1 MKDDSKTRILDSWEL
16 PSEPGDVRVTEL
28 LGEVDEVQLH
38 ANTANEVPLPGTLN
52 APPQSRWPVRLLK
65 LGVAVVVGGAAMEWG
80 QWAWSSWQWHPLA
93 GALVAGSGALLGT
106 VGLFALRDLRRQRHR
121 LSELE
126 QLRSE
131 MQAALRDPRE
141 RLAVDWLDRLT
152 QVYAGTAL
160 APRLRAACAD
170 LDAAHEADEISRRLN
185 LQFYQAIDQ
194 QARQIVR
201 NESVGTGVL
210 VASSP
215 WVSVD
220 LLLVVWR
227 NIRMMQ
233 RIAVCYGLPIGR
245 LSRWRL
251 AKHVLRNIALAGGT
265 EMAMGAFS
273 DSLLSGLL
281 EKLAAR
287 VGQGVGIGLYSA
299 RLGHFTLD
307 LCRAVPLSE
316 TGALLEDNRG
326 IIRTMKERLGRTTD
340 DRL

>member
-1 MKDDSKTRILDSWEL
+1 MKEDSKTRILDSWEL
-16 PSEPGDVRVTEL
+16 PEQPSDARVTEL
-28 LGEVDEVQLH
+28 LGDVDELQLH
-38 ANTANEVPLPGTLN
+38 ATNANEVPLPGTLN
-52 APPQSRWPVRLLK
+52 APPQSRWPGRLLK
-65 LGVAVVVGGAAMEWG
+65 LGVMVVVGGAAMEWG

-93 GALVAGSGALLGT
+93 GALVAGVGALLGS

-141 RLAVDWLDRLT
+141 RLSVDWLDRLT
-152 QVYAGTAL
+152 QVYAGTPL
-160 APRLRAACAD
+160 ASRLRAACAD
-170 LDAAHEADEISRRLN
+170 LDAAHEAEEISRRLN

-194 QARQIVR
+194 QARKIVR

-233 RIAVCYGLPIGR
+233 RIAICYGLPIGR

-287 VGQGVGIGLYSA
+287 IGQGMGIGLYSA

-316 TGALLEDNRG
+316 TAALLEDNRG

>member
-1 MKDDSKTRILDSWEL
+1 MKDENKTRILDSWDIPDETG
-16 PSEPGDVRVTEL
+16 EARVTEL
-28 LGEVDEVQLH
+28 LGDVDALQMQ
-38 ANTANEVPLPGTLN
+38 ATASEVPLPGTLN
-52 APPQSRWPVRLLK
+52 APPQSRWPSRLLK
-65 LGVAVVVGGAAMEWG
+65 LGVMVALGGAALQWS
-80 QWAWSSWQWHPLA
+80 QWAWASWQWHAVA
-93 GALVAGSGALLGT
+93 GGLVAGAGALLGA

-126 QLRSE
+126 QLRHE
-131 MQAALRDPRE
+131 MQSALKDPSQ
-141 RLAVDWLDRLT
+141 RLAVDWLDRLAH
-152 QVYAGTAL
+152 VYAATPL
-160 APRLRAACAD
+160 AARLSAACAD
-170 LDAAHEADEISRRLN
+170 LDAAHDAEEVSRRLN

-201 NESVGTGVL
+201 NESVGTGLL

-220 LLLVVWR
+220 LMLVVWR

-251 AKHVLRNIALAGGT
+251 ARHVLRNIALAGGT
-265 EMAMGAFS
+265 EMAMGALS

-287 VGQGVGIGLYSA
+287 IGQGMGIGLYSA

-316 TGALLEDNRG
+316 TGALLEDNKG
-326 IIRTMKERLGRTTD
+326 IIRTMKERLGRTSD
-340 DRL
+340 DKL

>member
-1 MKDDSKTRILDSWEL
+1 MKDENKTRILDSWDIPDEAG
-16 PSEPGDVRVTEL
+16 EARVTEL
-28 LGEVDEVQLH
+28 LGDVDAVQMQ
-38 ANTANEVPLPGTLN
+38 ATASEVPLPGTLN
-52 APPQSRWPVRLLK
+52 APPQSRWPSRLLK
-65 LGVAVVVGGAAMEWG
+65 LGVMVALGGAALQWS
-80 QWAWSSWQWHPLA
+80 QWAWASWQWHPLA
-93 GALVAGSGALLGT
+93 GGLVAGAGALLGA

-126 QLRSE
+126 QLRHE
-131 MQAALRDPRE
+131 MQSALKDPGQ
-141 RLAVDWLDRLT
+141 RLAVDWLDRLAH
-152 QVYAGTAL
+152 VYAATPL
-160 APRLRAACAD
+160 AARLSAACAD
-170 LDAAHEADEISRRLN
+170 LDAAHDAEEVSRRLN

-201 NESVGTGVL
+201 NESVGTGLL

-220 LLLVVWR
+220 LMLVVWR

-251 AKHVLRNIALAGGT
+251 ARHVLRNIALAGGT
-265 EMAMGAFS
+265 EMAMGALS

-287 VGQGVGIGLYSA
+287 IGQGMGIGLYSA

-316 TGALLEDNRG
+316 TGALLEDNKG
-326 IIRTMKERLGRTTD
+326 IIRTMKERLGRTSD
-340 DRL
+340 DKL

>member
-1 MKDDSKTRILDSWEL
+1 MKDENKTRILDSWDIPDETG
-16 PSEPGDVRVTEL
+16 EARVTEL
-28 LGEVDEVQLH
+28 LGDVDALQMQ
-38 ANTANEVPLPGTLN
+38 ATASEVPLPGTLN
-52 APPQSRWPVRLLK
+52 APPQSRWPSRLLK
-65 LGVAVVVGGAAMEWG
+65 LGVMVALGGAALQWS
-80 QWAWSSWQWHPLA
+80 QWAWASWQWHPVA
-93 GALVAGSGALLGT
+93 GGLVAGAGALLGA

-126 QLRSE
+126 QLRHE
-131 MQAALRDPRE
+131 MQSALKDPSQ
-141 RLAVDWLDRLT
+141 RLAVDWLDRLAH
-152 QVYAGTAL
+152 VYAATPL
-160 APRLRAACAD
+160 AARLSAACAD
-170 LDAAHEADEISRRLN
+170 LDAAHDAEEVSRRLN

-201 NESVGTGVL
+201 NESVGTGLL

-220 LLLVVWR
+220 LMLVVWR

-251 AKHVLRNIALAGGT
+251 ARHVLRNIALAGGT
-265 EMAMGAFS
+265 EMAMGALS

-287 VGQGVGIGLYSA
+287 IGQGMGIGLYSA

-316 TGALLEDNRG
+316 TGALLEDNKG
-326 IIRTMKERLGRTTD
+326 IIRTMKERLGRTSD
-340 DRL
+340 DKL

>member
-1 MKDDSKTRILDSWEL
+1 MKDENKTRILDSWDIPDETG
-16 PSEPGDVRVTEL
+16 EARVTEL
-28 LGEVDEVQLH
+28 LGDVHAVQMQ
-38 ANTANEVPLPGTLN
+38 ATASEVPLPGTLN
-52 APPQSRWPVRLLK
+52 APPQSRWPSRLLK
-65 LGVAVVVGGAAMEWG
+65 LGVMVALGGAALQWS
-80 QWAWSSWQWHPLA
+80 QWAWASWQWHPVA
-93 GALVAGSGALLGT
+93 GGLVAGAGALLGA

-126 QLRSE
+126 QLRHE
-131 MQAALRDPRE
+131 MQSALKDSSQ
-141 RLAVDWLDRLT
+141 RLAVDWLDRLAH
-152 QVYAGTAL
+152 VYAATPL
-160 APRLRAACAD
+160 AARLSAACAD
-170 LDAAHEADEISRRLN
+170 LDAAHDAEEVSRRLN

-201 NESVGTGVL
+201 NESVGTGLL

-220 LLLVVWR
+220 LMLVVWR

-251 AKHVLRNIALAGGT
+251 ARHVLRNIALAGGT
-265 EMAMGAFS
+265 EMAMGALS

-287 VGQGVGIGLYSA
+287 IGQGMGIGLYSA

-316 TGALLEDNRG
+316 TGALLEDNKG
-326 IIRTMKERLGRTTD
+326 IIRTMKERLGRTSD
-340 DRL
+340 DKL

>member
-1 MKDDSKTRILDSWEL
+1 VKGDSKTRILDSWDL
-16 PSEPGDVRVTEL
+16 PKETSDARITEL
-28 LGEVDEVQLH
+28 LGDVDELQLN
-38 ANTANEVPLPGTLN
+38 ASAATEAPLPGTLN
-52 APPQSRWPVRLLK
+52 APPQSRWPGRLLK
-65 LGVAVVVGGAAMEWG
+65 LGVLIALGGAGLEWG

-93 GALVAGSGALLGT
+93 GGLVAGAGALLGG

-131 MQAALRDPRE
+131 MQAGLRDPRQ
-141 RLAVDWLDRLT
+141 RLAVDWLDRLAE
-152 QVYAGTAL
+152 VYADTPL
-160 APRLRAACAD
+160 APRLRAVCGD
-170 LDAAHEADEISRRLN
+170 LDAAHEAEEVSRRLN
-185 LQFYQAIDQ
+185 VQFYQAIDQ

-201 NESVGTGVL
+201 NESIGTGVL

-233 RIAVCYGLPIGR
+233 RVAVCYGLPIGR
-245 LSRWRL
+245 VSRWRL
-251 AKHVLRNIALAGGT
+251 ARHVLRNIALAGGT

-287 VGQGVGIGLYSA
+287 IGQGMGIGLYSA

-316 TGALLEDNRG
+316 TGALLEDNKG
-326 IIRTMKERLGRTTD
+326 IIRAMKERLGRTTD
-340 DRL
+340 DKL